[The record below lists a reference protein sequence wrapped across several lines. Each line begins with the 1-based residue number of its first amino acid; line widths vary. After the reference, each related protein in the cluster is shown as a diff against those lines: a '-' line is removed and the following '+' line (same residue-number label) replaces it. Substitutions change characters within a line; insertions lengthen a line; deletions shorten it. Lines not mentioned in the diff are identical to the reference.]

1 MEAASKTPASLS
13 LPWKTRLAFSAF
25 GTITHAARRR
35 DGTINRG
42 LLNFFLSKVPPS
54 SKPIKGVK
62 TYDVT
67 VDPTRNLWFRVF
79 VPTEHAVQDLPLI
92 VFIHGGGFAFLSAD
106 EKHND
111 DVCREMARKVP
122 ALIVSVEYRVTP
134 EHRYPAQHDDCFDVL
149 KFLDDDQNRSKC
161 SLENANISRCFIVGD
176 SSGGNIAHHV
186 AQRACEFNFQR
197 LKVIGL
203 VAIQPFFGGEERSNS
218 EKELAKNTI
227 LSLDRADWYWNAFL
241 PQSEGYNRDHPI
253 INVCGPRAVDI
264 SKMDF
269 PPTMVVVGGFDLLQ
283 DWQRRY
289 YEWLKKSG
297 KEAYLVE
304 YPNMPHSF
312 FTFQELPESGQ
323 AISEIKD
330 FIHKVLEK
338 VTNE

>member
-13 LPWKTRLAFSAF
+13 LPWKTRLAFKAF

-122 ALIVSVEYRVTP
+122 ALIVSVEYRLTP

-197 LKVIGL
+197 LKVR
-203 VAIQPFFGGEERSNS
+203 F
-218 EKELAKNTI
+218 
-227 LSLDRADWYWNAFL
+227 SLKQTSLF
-241 PQSEGYNRDHPI
+241 S
-253 INVCGPRAVDI
+253 
-264 SKMDF
+264 
-269 PPTMVVVGGFDLLQ
+269 
-283 DWQRRY
+283 
-289 YEWLKKSG
+289 
-297 KEAYLVE
+297 
-304 YPNMPHSF
+304 
-312 FTFQELPESGQ
+312 
-323 AISEIKD
+323 
-330 FIHKVLEK
+330 
-338 VTNE
+338 